1 MVVSTLETIVE
12 KPKLEKFLI
21 RELENILTIY
31 TSLQNI
37 AIRGNR

>member
-1 MVVSTLETIVE
+1 MVISKLETIVE
-12 KPKLEKFLI
+12 KLEKLLI